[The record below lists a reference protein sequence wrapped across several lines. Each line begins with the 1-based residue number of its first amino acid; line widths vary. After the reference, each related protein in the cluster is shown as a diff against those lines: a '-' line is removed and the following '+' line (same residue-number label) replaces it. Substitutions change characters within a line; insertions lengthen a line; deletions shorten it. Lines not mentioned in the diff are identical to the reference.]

1 MVATPRR
8 RCRSS
13 RSARARWTSRR
24 CTTRSATGRII
35 PRSWARRCSSA
46 NPEGEQM
53 KIIVRAEKHEG
64 RSVRDVSGA
73 AILLAALAMAFLVPG
88 SRAAGNEG
96 ASPAANPAPLA
107 AGDSA
112 PLRVGIAG
120 LVHGHV
126 FGFFHEYLHSP
137 LIQLVGIAEADQDLS
152 ARVAKDYGLD
162 KSLFYSNLDEMIE
175 KTHPQAVLI
184 YSDTYDHRKLVEI
197 CARHHVDAM
206 MEKPLAVS
214 YADALAMER
223 AAKDGGIQVMV
234 NYETTWYASNRAA
247 YDLLHEHAIGDLR
260 KFVAHD
266 GHRGPKEI
274 GVGPDFMK
282 WLTDPK
288 LDGAG
293 ALFDFGCYGA
303 DLVAWLMDGAEPV
316 SVTAVTQQIKPDEYP
331 NVDDEATI
339 VVAYPHAQPII
350 QGSWNWPF
358 GRKDIEVYGKAGYVK
373 TIASDGLLI
382 RREHDRDEH
391 SEKANALPAPDDDEL
406 NYLRAVVLD
415 HKKP

>member
-1 MVATPRR
+1 
-8 RCRSS
+8 
-13 RSARARWTSRR
+13 
-24 CTTRSATGRII
+24 
-35 PRSWARRCSSA
+35 
-46 NPEGEQM
+46 M
-53 KIIVRAEKHEG
+53 KIRVRWQKRER
-64 RSVRDVSGA
+64 RSLRDLSGA
-73 AILLAALAMAFLVPG
+73 AVLFAALAITFTVPG
-88 SRAAGNEG
+88 AKAVGNAGAPPSAKAAARAADENT
-96 ASPAANPAPLA
+96 
-107 AGDSA
+107 

-152 ARVAKDYGLD
+152 SRVAKEYGLD
-162 KSLFYSNLDEMIE
+162 QSLFYSNLDQMIE

-223 AAKDGGIQVMV
+223 AANEGGIQVMV

-247 YDLLHEHAIGDLR
+247 YDLLHAHAIGDLR

-293 ALFDFGCYGA
+293 ALYDFGCYGA
-303 DLVAWLMDGAEPV
+303 DLVTWLLDGEEPV

-331 NVDDEATI
+331 HVDDEATVI
-339 VVAYPHAQPII
+339 VTYPKAQAII
-350 QGSWNWPF
+350 QASWNWPF
-358 GRKDIEVYGKAGYVK
+358 DRKDIEVYGQTGYVK
-373 TIASDGLLI
+373 TVL
-382 RREHDRDEH
+382 RDRVLVR
-391 SEKANALPAPDDDEL
+391 SEKSESLETTQPIPAPDDDEL
-406 NYLRAVVLD
+406 HYLRAVVLD
-415 HKKP
+415 KKTPEGPSSLKINLVTMEILDAARESARTGRTIDLHK

>member
-1 MVATPRR
+1 
-8 RCRSS
+8 
-13 RSARARWTSRR
+13 
-24 CTTRSATGRII
+24 
-35 PRSWARRCSSA
+35 
-46 NPEGEQM
+46 M
-53 KIIVRAEKHEG
+53 KIRVRWGKRGRTRVRIVR
-64 RSVRDVSGA
+64 GA
-73 AILLAALAMAFLVPG
+73 AMIVAALAMTFAIAGAIPRVK
-88 SRAAGNEG
+88 AAGKTG
-96 ASPAANPAPLA
+96 ATPPENAATHA
-107 AGDSA
+107 ADTSA
-112 PLRVGIAG
+112 PLRIGIAG

-137 LIQLVGIAEADQDLS
+137 LIQIVGIAEADQDLS
-152 ARVAKDYGLD
+152 ARVAKDYALD
-162 KSLFYSNLDEMIE
+162 QSLFYSNLDEMIE

-197 CARHHVDAM
+197 CARLHVDAM

-223 AAKDGGIQVMV
+223 AAQEGGIQVMV

-293 ALFDFGCYGA
+293 ALYDFGCYGA
-303 DLVAWLMDGAEPV
+303 DLVTWLLDGEEPV

-331 NVDDEATI
+331 IVDDEATVI
-339 VVAYPHAQPII
+339 VTYPKAQAIL
-350 QGSWNWPF
+350 QASWNWPF
-358 GRKDIEVYGKAGYVK
+358 DRKDIEVYGQTGYVK
-373 TIASDGLLI
+373 TVV
-382 RREHDRDEH
+382 RDRVLVRTEK
-391 SEKANALPAPDDDEL
+391 SETLETAKPIPAPDDDEL

-415 HKKP
+415 KKVPEGPSSLKINLVTMEILDAARESAKSGKTVELHR